1 MQVHNVQQGTPEWH
15 ALRSSYF
22 TASEAPAM
30 MGASKYQTRNDLLAL
45 KKTGI
50 TPDVTPQQQAIFD
63 RGHATEELARP
74 LVEEMIGEEL
84 YPIVGTSGNLLASMD
99 GATMLGDTLFEHKLW
114 NETVVA
120 QIRAGELD
128 PHYYWQ
134 LEQQLLVSGAERV
147 IFVCSDGTLD
157 KFAHLE
163 YSPVAGRRDQ
173 LVAGWAQFEEDLGAF
188 EVKEAKVEP
197 IGAAPDQ
204 LPALRIDVTGMVTAS
219 NLDAFKA
226 HALSVIGN
234 INTELSTDK
243 DFADADATVKWCGEV
258 EDKLKAAKEHALS
271 QTESIDVLFKAIDDI
286 AAETRRKRLELE
298 KLVKARKDIIRSDI
312 VMEAAKALQD
322 HIDQINGTLGGRIR
336 MPRVPA
342 DFAGAI
348 KGKRTID
355 SLNEAA
361 GSELARAKI
370 EASRIADSIRLNLA
384 SLNELAANH
393 KFLFHDAQEL
403 VVNKAND
410 DLVALI
416 KVRIN
421 EHEQEE
427 QKRRDADLAR
437 QQDKQRRQQEEQG
450 RQLAAQHAAQAEVV
464 QEEVKQQPV
473 VEQIHSPEPEPAA
486 TPITSA
492 APAVQPAADDGQR
505 IKLGDISTRLGF
517 TLTADFLAS
526 LGFEAVAQERSA
538 KLYRASDFHRICNA
552 LITHIESVAR
562 QRNAA

>member
-30 MGASKYQTRNDLLAL
+30 MGASKYQTRKDLLAM

-50 TPDVTPQQQAIFD
+50 VEEVTPQQQAIFD

-74 LVEEMIGEEL
+74 LVEDMLGEEL

-114 NETVVA
+114 NQKVVA
-120 QIRAGELD
+120 QINAGELE

-147 IFVCSDGTLD
+147 IFVCSDGTRNN
-157 KFAHLE
+157 FAHLE
-163 YSPVAGRRDQ
+163 YTPVAGRREQ
-173 LVAGWAQFEEDLGAF
+173 LIAGWAQFEEDLGSF
-188 EVKEAKVEP
+188 EVKEVKVEA

-219 NLDAFKA
+219 NLDAFKS
-226 HALSVIGN
+226 HALQVIAN

-298 KLVKARKDIIRSDI
+298 KLVKARKEQVRQDI
-312 VMEAAKALQD
+312 VMDAAKALQA
-322 HIDQINGTLGGRIR
+322 HIEQIDATLGGRIR
-336 MPRVPA
+336 MPKVHGN
-342 DFAGAI
+342 FAEAI
-348 KGKRTID
+348 KGKKQVS
-355 SLNEAA
+355 SLKEAA
-361 GSELARAKI
+361 DAELARAKI
-370 EASRIADSIRLNLA
+370 EASRIGDLIRINLG

-393 KFLFHDAQEL
+393 KFLFADAQDL

-421 EHEQEE
+421 EHEQAEQ
-427 QKRRDADLAR
+427 QKRDAEAARQQAQQEALAR
-437 QQDKQRRQQEEQG
+437 QLEEQ
-450 RQLAAQHAAQAEVV
+450 QAANQEPVQQQV
-464 QEEVKQQPV
+464 QEQPV
-473 VEQIHSPEPEPAA
+473 AQQVTQADPAPAA
-486 TPITSA
+486 TPITTA
-492 APAVQPAADDGQR
+492 APAAAADDGQR
-505 IKLGDISTRLGF
+505 IKLGDIVIRLGF
-517 TLTADFLAS
+517 TVTADFLAS

-538 KLYRASDFHRICNA
+538 KLYRASDFEAICTA
-552 LITHIESVAR
+552 LIHHIQSVR
-562 QRNAA
+562 HSKAAA

>member
-30 MGASKYQTRNDLLAL
+30 MGASKFQTRNDLLAM

-50 TPDVTPQQQAIFD
+50 VPDVTPQQQAAFD
-63 RGHATEELARP
+63 RGHATEEMARP
-74 LVEEMIGEEL
+74 LVEEMLGEEL

-99 GATMLGDTLFEHKLW
+99 GATMLGDVLFEHKLW
-114 NETVVA
+114 NERVVA
-120 QIRAGELD
+120 QIRAGELE

-147 IFVCSDGTLD
+147 IFVCSDGTKD

-163 YSPVAGRRDQ
+163 YSPVAGRREQ
-173 LVAGWAQFEEDLGAF
+173 LVAGWAQFEQDLGEF
-188 EVKEAKVEP
+188 EVKEAKVEV

-219 NLDAFKA
+219 NLDAFKS
-226 HALSVIGN
+226 HALAVIGD

-298 KLVKARKDIIRSDI
+298 KLIKARKDIIRSDI
-312 VMEAAKALQD
+312 VMDAAKALQA
-322 HIDQINGTLGGRIR
+322 HIDQINETLNSRIR
-336 MPRVPA
+336 MPKVMA

-355 SLNEAA
+355 NLREAA
-361 GSELARAKI
+361 DAELARAKI
-370 EASRIADSIRLNLA
+370 EASRIADLIRTNLK
-384 SLNELAANH
+384 SLNELAIKH
-393 KFLFHDAQEL
+393 GFLFHDAQEL
-403 VVNKAND
+403 VLKAND

-421 EHEQEE
+421 EHETQQAELKRQEE
-427 QKRRDADLAR
+427 EKAQ
-437 QQDKQRRQQEEQG
+437 
-450 RQLAAQHAAQAEVV
+450 QLAAQ
-464 QEEVKQQPV
+464 QQQIVDPV
-473 VEQIHSPEPEPAA
+473 VEQSVKPAEEQAAPLAA
-486 TPITSA
+486 TPIKTA
-492 APAVQPAADDGQR
+492 AAAQPPADDGQR
-505 IKLGDISTRLGF
+505 IKLGDITSRLGF
-517 TLTADFLAS
+517 TLSAEFLRS
-526 LGFEAVAQERSA
+526 LGFEAVERKQGAQ
-538 KLYRASDFHRICNA
+538 LYRASDFPRICIA
-552 LITHIESVAR
+552 LVHHIQAVQSN
-562 QRNAA
+562 QAAA

>member
-1 MQVHNVQQGTPEWH
+1 MKVHNVQQGTPEWH

-30 MGASKYQTRNDLLAL
+30 MGASKFQTRNDLLTM

-50 TPDVTPQQQAIFD
+50 VPDVTPQQQAEFD
-63 RGHATEELARP
+63 RGHATEEMARP

-99 GATMLGDTLFEHKLW
+99 GATMLGDVLFEHKLW
-114 NETVVA
+114 NEKVVT

-147 IFVCSDGTLD
+147 IFVCSDGTKD
-157 KFAHLE
+157 RFAHLE
-163 YSPVAGRRDQ
+163 YSPVAGRREQ
-173 LVAGWAQFEEDLGAF
+173 LLAGWAQFEQDLGEF
-188 EVKEAKVEP
+188 VVKEAKVEA

-219 NLDAFKA
+219 NLDAFKS
-226 HALSVIGN
+226 HALAVIGD
-234 INTELSTDK
+234 INTDLSTDK

-258 EDKLKAAKEHALS
+258 EDKLRAAKEHALS

-286 AAETRRKRLELE
+286 TAETRRKRLELE
-298 KLVKARKDIIRSDI
+298 KLIKARKDIIRSDM
-312 VMEAAKALQD
+312 VMDAAKALQA
-322 HIDQINGTLGGRIR
+322 HIDQINETLNSRIR

-355 SLNEAA
+355 SLKEAA
-361 GSELARAKI
+361 DAELARAKI
-370 EASRIADSIRLNLA
+370 EASRIADLIRANLK
-384 SLNELAANH
+384 SLNELAIKH
-393 KFLFHDAQEL
+393 GFLFHDAQEL
-403 VVNKAND
+403 VLKAND

-421 EHEQEE
+421 EHELQQAELKRQEE
-427 QKRRDADLAR
+427 EKAQ
-437 QQDKQRRQQEEQG
+437 
-450 RQLAAQHAAQAEVV
+450 QLAAQQRQKAAE
-464 QEEVKQQPV
+464 PV
-473 VEQIHSPEPEPAA
+473 VEQPVKAPQEPELVAA
-486 TPITSA
+486 TPIKTTA
-492 APAVQPAADDGQR
+492 AAQQPVDDGQR

-517 TLTADFLAS
+517 TLSAEFLRS
-526 LGFEAVAQERSA
+526 LGFEAVERKQGAQ
-538 KLYRASDFHRICNA
+538 LYRASDFPRICVA
-552 LITHIESVAR
+552 LVHHIQVVQAN
-562 QRNAA
+562 QDAA

>member
-1 MQVHNVQQGTPEWH
+1 MKVHNVQQGTPEWH

-30 MGASKYQTRNDLLAL
+30 MGASKFQTRNDLLTM

-50 TPDVTPQQQAIFD
+50 VPDVTPQQQAAFD
-63 RGHATEELARP
+63 RGHTTEEMARP

-99 GATMLGDTLFEHKLW
+99 GATMLGDVLFEHKLW
-114 NETVVA
+114 NEKVVT

-147 IFVCSDGTLD
+147 IFVCSDGTKD
-157 KFAHLE
+157 RFAHLE
-163 YSPVAGRRDQ
+163 YSPVAGRREQ
-173 LVAGWAQFEEDLGAF
+173 LVAGWAQFEQDLGEF
-188 EVKEAKVEP
+188 VVKEAKVEA

-219 NLDAFKA
+219 NLDAFKS
-226 HALSVIGN
+226 HALAVIGD
-234 INTELSTDK
+234 INTDLSTDK

-286 AAETRRKRLELE
+286 TAETRRKRLELE
-298 KLVKARKDIIRSDI
+298 KLIKARKDIIRSDM
-312 VMEAAKALQD
+312 VMDAAKALQA
-322 HIDQINGTLGGRIR
+322 HIDQINETLNSRIR

-355 SLNEAA
+355 SLKEAA
-361 GSELARAKI
+361 DAELTRAKI
-370 EASRIADSIRLNLA
+370 EASRIADLIRANLK
-384 SLNELAANH
+384 SLNELAIKH
-393 KFLFHDAQEL
+393 GFLFHDAQEL
-403 VVNKAND
+403 VLKTND

-421 EHEQEE
+421 EHELQQAELKRQEE
-427 QKRRDADLAR
+427 EKAQ
-437 QQDKQRRQQEEQG
+437 
-450 RQLAAQHAAQAEVV
+450 QLAAQQRQKAAE
-464 QEEVKQQPV
+464 PV
-473 VEQIHSPEPEPAA
+473 VEQPVKAPQEPELVAA
-486 TPITSA
+486 TPIKTTA
-492 APAVQPAADDGQR
+492 AAQQPVDDGQR

-517 TLTADFLAS
+517 TLSAEFLRS
-526 LGFEAVAQERSA
+526 LGFEAVERKQGAQ
-538 KLYRASDFHRICNA
+538 LYRASDFPRICVA
-552 LITHIESVAR
+552 LVHHIQAVQANQVA
-562 QRNAA
+562 A

>member
-1 MQVHNVQQGTPEWH
+1 MKVHNVQQGTPEWH

-30 MGASKYQTRNDLLAL
+30 MGASKFQTRNDLLTM

-50 TPDVTPQQQAIFD
+50 VPDVSPQQQAAFD
-63 RGHATEELARP
+63 RGHATEEMARP

-99 GATMLGDTLFEHKLW
+99 GATMLGDVLFEHKLW
-114 NETVVA
+114 NEKVFT
-120 QIRAGELD
+120 QIRAGALD

-147 IFVCSDGTLD
+147 IFVCSDGTKD
-157 KFAHLE
+157 RFAHLE
-163 YSPVAGRRDQ
+163 YSPVAGRREQ
-173 LVAGWAQFEEDLGAF
+173 LLAGWAQFEQDLGEF
-188 EVKEAKVEP
+188 VVKEAKVEA

-219 NLDAFKA
+219 NLDAFKS
-226 HALSVIGN
+226 HALAVIGD
-234 INTELSTDK
+234 INTDLSTDK

-286 AAETRRKRLELE
+286 TAETRRKRLELE
-298 KLVKARKDIIRSDI
+298 KLIKARKDIIRSDM
-312 VMEAAKALQD
+312 VMDAAKALQA
-322 HIDQINGTLGGRIR
+322 HIDQINETLNSRIR

-355 SLNEAA
+355 SLKEAA
-361 GSELARAKI
+361 DAELARAKI
-370 EASRIADSIRLNLA
+370 EASRIADLIRANLK
-384 SLNELAANH
+384 SLNELAIKH
-393 KFLFHDAQEL
+393 GFLFHDAQEL
-403 VVNKAND
+403 VLKAND

-421 EHEQEE
+421 EHELQQAELKRQEE
-427 QKRRDADLAR
+427 EKAQ
-437 QQDKQRRQQEEQG
+437 
-450 RQLAAQHAAQAEVV
+450 QLAAQQRQKAAE
-464 QEEVKQQPV
+464 PV
-473 VEQIHSPEPEPAA
+473 VEQPVKAPQELEPVAA
-486 TPITSA
+486 TPIKTTA
-492 APAVQPAADDGQR
+492 AAQQPVDDGQR

-517 TLTADFLAS
+517 TLSAEFLRS
-526 LGFEAVAQERSA
+526 LGFEAVERKQGAQ
-538 KLYRASDFHRICNA
+538 LYRASDFPRICVA
-552 LITHIESVAR
+552 LVHHIQAVQANQVA
-562 QRNAA
+562 A

>member
-1 MQVHNVQQGTPEWH
+1 MKVHNVQQGTPEWH

-30 MGASKYQTRNDLLAL
+30 MGASKFQTRNDLLTM

-50 TPDVTPQQQAIFD
+50 VPDVTPQQQAAFD
-63 RGHATEELARP
+63 RGHATEEMARP

-84 YPIVGTSGNLLASMD
+84 YPIVSTSGNLLASMD
-99 GATMLGDTLFEHKLW
+99 GATMLGDVLFEHKLW
-114 NETVVA
+114 NEKVVT
-120 QIRAGELD
+120 QIRAGALD

-147 IFVCSDGTLD
+147 IFVCSDGTKD
-157 KFAHLE
+157 RFAHLE
-163 YSPVAGRRDQ
+163 YSPVAGRREQ
-173 LVAGWAQFEEDLGAF
+173 LVAGWTQFEQDLGEF
-188 EVKEAKVEP
+188 VVKEAKVEA

-219 NLDAFKA
+219 NLDAFKS
-226 HALSVIGN
+226 HALAVIGD
-234 INTELSTDK
+234 INTDLSTDK

-286 AAETRRKRLELE
+286 TAETRRKRLELE
-298 KLVKARKDIIRSDI
+298 KLIKARKDIIRSDM
-312 VMEAAKALQD
+312 VMDAAKALQA
-322 HIDQINGTLGGRIR
+322 HIDQINETLNSRIR

-355 SLNEAA
+355 SLKEAA
-361 GSELARAKI
+361 DAELARAKI
-370 EASRIADSIRLNLA
+370 EASRIADLIRANLK
-384 SLNELAANH
+384 SLNELAIKH
-393 KFLFHDAQEL
+393 GFLFHDAQEL
-403 VVNKAND
+403 VLKAND

-421 EHEQEE
+421 EHELQQAELKRQEE
-427 QKRRDADLAR
+427 EKAQ
-437 QQDKQRRQQEEQG
+437 
-450 RQLAAQHAAQAEVV
+450 QLAAQQRQKAAE
-464 QEEVKQQPV
+464 PV
-473 VEQIHSPEPEPAA
+473 VEQPVKAPQEPELVAA
-486 TPITSA
+486 TPIKTTA
-492 APAVQPAADDGQR
+492 AAQQPVDDGQR

-517 TLTADFLAS
+517 TLSAEFLRS
-526 LGFEAVAQERSA
+526 LGFEAVERKQGAQ
-538 KLYRASDFHRICNA
+538 LYRASDFPRICVA
-552 LITHIESVAR
+552 LVHHIQAVQANQVA
-562 QRNAA
+562 A

>member
-1 MQVHNVQQGTPEWH
+1 MKVHNVQQGTPEWH

-30 MGASKYQTRNDLLAL
+30 MGASKFQTRNDLLTM

-50 TPDVTPQQQAIFD
+50 VPDVNPQQQAAFD
-63 RGHATEELARP
+63 RGHATEEMARP

-99 GATMLGDTLFEHKLW
+99 GATMLGDVLFEHKLW
-114 NETVVA
+114 NEKVVT
-120 QIRAGELD
+120 QIRADELD

-147 IFVCSDGTLD
+147 IFVCSDGTKD
-157 KFAHLE
+157 RFAHME
-163 YSPVAGRRDQ
+163 YSPVAGRREQ
-173 LVAGWAQFEEDLGAF
+173 LVAGWAQFEQDLGEF
-188 EVKEAKVEP
+188 VVKEAKVDA

-219 NLDAFKA
+219 NLDAFKS
-226 HALSVIGN
+226 HALAVIGD
-234 INTELSTDK
+234 INTDLSTDK

-286 AAETRRKRLELE
+286 TAETRRKRLELE
-298 KLVKARKDIIRSDI
+298 KLIKARKDIIRSDM
-312 VMEAAKALQD
+312 VMDAAKALQA
-322 HIDQINGTLGGRIR
+322 HIDQINETLNSRIR

-355 SLNEAA
+355 SLKEAA
-361 GSELARAKI
+361 DAELARAKI
-370 EASRIADSIRLNLA
+370 EASRIADLIRANLK
-384 SLNELAANH
+384 SLNELAIKH
-393 KFLFHDAQEL
+393 GFLFHDAQEL
-403 VVNKAND
+403 VLKAND

-421 EHEQEE
+421 EHELQQAELKRQEE
-427 QKRRDADLAR
+427 EKAQ
-437 QQDKQRRQQEEQG
+437 
-450 RQLAAQHAAQAEVV
+450 QLAAQQRQKAAE
-464 QEEVKQQPV
+464 PV
-473 VEQIHSPEPEPAA
+473 VEQPVKAPQEPELVAA
-486 TPITSA
+486 TPTKTTA
-492 APAVQPAADDGQR
+492 AAQQPVDDGQR

-517 TLTADFLAS
+517 TLSAEFLRS
-526 LGFEAVAQERSA
+526 LGLEAVERKQGAQ
-538 KLYRASDFHRICNA
+538 LYRASDFPRICVA
-552 LITHIESVAR
+552 LVHHIQAVQANQVA
-562 QRNAA
+562 A

>member
-50 TPDVTPQQQAIFD
+50 VPEVTPQQQAIFD

-114 NETVVA
+114 NATLAAAV
-120 QIRAGELD
+120 IAGELE

-147 IFVCSDGTLD
+147 IFVCSDGTRD
-157 KFAHLE
+157 NFVHME
-163 YSPVAGRRDQ
+163 YRPVAGRREQ

-188 EVKEAKVEP
+188 EAKEAKVEV

-204 LPALRIDVTGMVTAS
+204 LPALRIEVTGMVTAS

-226 HALSVIGN
+226 HALEVFSN
-234 INTELSTDK
+234 INTELKTDQ
-243 DFADADATVKWCGEV
+243 DFADAEKTVKWCSEV

-271 QTESIDVLFKAIDDI
+271 QTESIDALFKAIDDI
-286 AAETRRKRLELE
+286 AAEARRKRLELD
-298 KLVKARKDIIRSDI
+298 KLVKSRKDSIRTEI
-312 VMEAAKALQD
+312 VMDSAKALQD
-322 HIDQINGTLGGRIR
+322 HIDQIDATLGGRIR
-336 MPRVPA
+336 MPKVHA
-342 DFAGAI
+342 NFAEAI

-361 GSELARAKI
+361 GAELARAKI
-370 EASRIADSIRLNLA
+370 EASRIGDLIRLNIA

-393 KFLFHDAQEL
+393 KFLFHDAQDL
-403 VVNKAND
+403 VQKAND

-421 EHEQEE
+421 EHEQAE
-427 QKRRDADLAR
+427 QKKRDDAELAR
-437 QQDKQRRQQEEQG
+437 QQAEQQAAQQEQP
-450 RQLAAQHAAQAEVV
+450 QPQV
-464 QEEVKQQPV
+464 QEQQETQPV
-473 VEQIHSPEPEPAA
+473 ANTEAAPAA

-492 APAVQPAADDGQR
+492 APAAQQAADDGRR
-505 IKLGDISTRLGF
+505 IKLGDISATLGF

-538 KLYRASDFHRICNA
+538 KLYRASDFEAICTA
-552 LITHIESVAR
+552 LIHHIQSVR
-562 QRNAA
+562 HSKAAA

>member
-1 MQVHNVQQGTPEWH
+1 MKVHNVQQGTPEWH

-30 MGASKYQTRNDLLAL
+30 MGASKFQTRNDLLTM

-50 TPDVTPQQQAIFD
+50 VPDVSPQQQAAFD
-63 RGHATEELARP
+63 RGHATEEMARP

-99 GATMLGDTLFEHKLW
+99 GATMLGDVLFEHKLW
-114 NETVVA
+114 NEKVVT
-120 QIRAGELD
+120 QIRAGALD

-147 IFVCSDGTLD
+147 IFVCSDGTKD
-157 KFAHLE
+157 RFAHLE
-163 YSPVAGRRDQ
+163 YSPVAGRREQ
-173 LVAGWAQFEEDLGAF
+173 LLAGWAQFEQDLGEF
-188 EVKEAKVEP
+188 VVKEAKVEA

-219 NLDAFKA
+219 NLDAFKS
-226 HALSVIGN
+226 HALAVIGD
-234 INTELSTDK
+234 INTDLSTDK

-286 AAETRRKRLELE
+286 TAETRRKRLELE
-298 KLVKARKDIIRSDI
+298 KLIKARKDIIRSDM
-312 VMEAAKALQD
+312 VMDAAKALQA
-322 HIDQINGTLGGRIR
+322 HIDQINETLNSRIR

-355 SLNEAA
+355 SLKEAA
-361 GSELARAKI
+361 DAELARAKI
-370 EASRIADSIRLNLA
+370 EASRIADLIRANLK
-384 SLNELAANH
+384 SLNELAIKH
-393 KFLFHDAQEL
+393 GFLFHDAQEL
-403 VVNKAND
+403 VLKAND

-421 EHEQEE
+421 EHELQQAELKRQEE
-427 QKRRDADLAR
+427 EKAQ
-437 QQDKQRRQQEEQG
+437 
-450 RQLAAQHAAQAEVV
+450 QLAAQQRQKAAE
-464 QEEVKQQPV
+464 PV
-473 VEQIHSPEPEPAA
+473 VEQPVKAPQEPELVAA
-486 TPITSA
+486 TPINKTTA
-492 APAVQPAADDGQR
+492 ATQQPVDDGQR

-517 TLTADFLAS
+517 TLSAEFLRS
-526 LGFEAVAQERSA
+526 LGFEAVERKQGAQ
-538 KLYRASDFHRICNA
+538 LYPASDFPRICVA
-552 LITHIESVAR
+552 LVHHIQSV
-562 QRNAA
+562 QNNQVAA